1 MTSRENKAIEEH
13 MQSLDDRALLRVVA
27 LEATDYRKE
36 ALEIASTELRRRG
49 LNVLSAGQYL
59 SQFPTEKVGK
69 DGFCAECRNKTTDES
84 PGNTTTVN
92 FLLGTRLIG
101 YENRCPAC
109 GSVEQTLWL
118 QIVLPLIPLGKY
130 RVIYLDKD
138 LFSSRY
144 IGRKLRG
151 K

>member
-1 MTSRENKAIEEH
+1 

-27 LEATDYRKE
+27 LEASNYRPE
-36 ALEIASTELRRRG
+36 ALETASTELRRRG
-49 LNVLSAGQYL
+49 LGVLSASQYL

-69 DGFCAECRNKTTDES
+69 DGFCEECRSKTSDES

-144 IGRKLRG
+144 VGRKLRE